1 MGDCGHVHGAA
12 DAATATADA
21 RAPAHPPIIVGGV
34 EIPPATIAAEVQNH
48 PAPSEQAAWDA
59 AARALVLRQLLLDE
73 AARLSISGAGLTDGE
88 GRMLASEDAAI
99 EALLEAEVTSP
110 KADEATA
117 RRYYTQHIDRFSSPT
132 LVEAE
137 HILFAASPD
146 DDLAYGLA
154 AGDARQAI
162 RLLQR
167 EPGRFGEYARAHSA
181 CPSKEQG
188 GNLGQ
193 IGPGQ
198 TVKPFEDVLFT
209 LGEGELHGEPV
220 KSRFGVHVIRAGRRV
235 EGQQLPFE
243 LVADKIAQYLEEAS
257 FRRAVSQYLT
267 ILASRTTIEGVDIAT
282 SDSPLVQ

>member
-1 MGDCGHVHGAA
+1 MGSCGHQQAA
-12 DAATATADA
+12 
-21 RAPAHPPIIVGGV
+21 APPASPPDHPRVAVGGV

-48 PAPSEQAAWDA
+48 PAPSAEAAWEA

-73 AARLSISGAGLTDGE
+73 AARLGLTGAGLADAE
-88 GRMLASEDAAI
+88 GRRLAAEDAAI
-99 EALLEAEVTSP
+99 EALLEAAVTTP

-117 RRYYTQHIDRFSSPT
+117 RLYYQRHKDRFSSPT

-137 HILFAASPD
+137 HILFAADPQ

-162 RLLQR
+162 RVLQR

-198 TVKPFEDVLFT
+198 TVKPFEDVLFA
-209 LGEGELHGEPV
+209 LAEGALHPEPV

-243 LVADKIAQYLEEAS
+243 LVEDKIAQYLEEAS